1 MLPVTGLA
9 ECDPDD
15 PRFVAALAA
24 AALPACGR
32 EGRCYALTDG
42 SGFGMIEGEGADRL
56 LRSVVV
62 PASRRGTGAGTRL
75 VDLLVRQAA
84 ESGAEH
90 MWLLTTTAA
99 DFFVRMGWTIVPR
112 DAAPAVIRA
121 SDQFTSLCPSTATLM
136 MRDLAG

>member
-1 MLPVTGLA
+1 MLPLTGLA

-24 AALPACGR
+24 ADLPACGR
-32 EGRCYALTDG
+32 EGRCYALADG

-62 PASRRGTGAGTRL
+62 PVDRRGAGSGTRL

-90 MWLLTTTAA
+90 IWLLTTTAA

-112 DAAPAVIRA
+112 GAAPGAIRT

-136 MRDLAG
+136 MRDLA